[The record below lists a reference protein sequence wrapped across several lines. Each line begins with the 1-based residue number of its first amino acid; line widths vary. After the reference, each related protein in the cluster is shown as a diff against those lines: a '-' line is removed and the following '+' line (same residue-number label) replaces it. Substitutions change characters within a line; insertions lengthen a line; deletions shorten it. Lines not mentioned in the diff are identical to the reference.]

1 MKFKNILT
9 EAMIDTLE
17 ISKLDRGILK
27 TIHKFINEKGV
38 YINSRDGT
46 KNEWDLSGGE
56 KLLKVSN
63 ALGYN
68 DYDHLY
74 KLYKYYLKYGGVL
87 FGESPSIDIETTID
101 IIKDYELLRPILL
114 KYMYDNYVGKI
125 YNVGDI
131 EWVVDTP
138 LGDLSEAMT
147 EHASA
152 IELFT
157 NTDGSYVVGY
167 CSFIP
172 SKSMFDSGGLGYDII
187 SMDEGLSEY
196 NGTYLK
202 KNTHLFEEILKTGIL
217 KDIKYPINLK
227 EETLKKY
234 FDDLFNKFVD
244 GPITSSTEIILD
256 YMDHVNVHQ
265 PPQ

>member
-1 MKFKNILT
+1 
-9 EAMIDTLE
+9 
-17 ISKLDRGILK
+17 
-27 TIHKFINEKGV
+27 
-38 YINSRDGT
+38 
-46 KNEWDLSGGE
+46 
-56 KLLKVSN
+56 
-63 ALGYN
+63 
-68 DYDHLY
+68 
-74 KLYKYYLKYGGVL
+74 
-87 FGESPSIDIETTID
+87 
-101 IIKDYELLRPILL
+101 
-114 KYMYDNYVGKI
+114 MYDNYVGKI

-172 SKSMFDSGGLGYDII
+172 SKSMFDSGALGYDII